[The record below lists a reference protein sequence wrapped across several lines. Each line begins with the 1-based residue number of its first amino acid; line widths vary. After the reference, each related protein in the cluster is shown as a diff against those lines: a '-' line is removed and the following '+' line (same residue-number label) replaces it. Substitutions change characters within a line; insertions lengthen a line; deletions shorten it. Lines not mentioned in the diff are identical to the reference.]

1 MRLGKLAVAG
11 LAFAALATVFA
22 GCVHFQSGP
31 TVKQVGKK
39 PKVKVKFEVCAEGS
53 APENPCQ
60 PASNSDEASLGAG
73 RLLVG
78 FRVPKG
84 TKTPDTF
91 RPKTVA
97 GAAGFTPGSS
107 AKLHRNDLYTSELNQ
122 LAPKGPKYKWVGYQ
136 SDPIRNDDEE
146 PVPFLE
152 GTFKVKLGLPQ
163 DYDKKKFKVRPVIG
177 GVADLSNPDFEL
189 PDCGSSPYELQDDGD
204 VAEWICI
211 DDPSPSEVET
221 NLKVKIKQKKN

>member
-1 MRLGKLAVAG
+1 MRLGKLTVAA

-22 GCVHFQSGP
+22 GCVHFTSGP
-31 TVKQVGKK
+31 TAKQIGKK
-39 PKVKVKFEVCAEGS
+39 PKVKVKFGVCAEGT
-53 APENPCQ
+53 APGNPCQ
-60 PASNSDEASLGAG
+60 PASNSDEASFGVG

-84 TKTPDTF
+84 TKTPDSF
-91 RPKTVA
+91 KPKAVV

-107 AKLHRNDLYTSELNQ
+107 ARLRRDDVYTSELNQ

-136 SDPIRNDDEE
+136 SDPVQADMS
-146 PVPFLE
+146 PQPSLE
-152 GTFKVKLGLPQ
+152 GTFSVKLGLPK
-163 DYDKKKFKVRPVIG
+163 DYDKRKFKVRPVIG
-177 GVADLSNPDFEL
+177 GVADLSDPDFEL

-211 DDPSPSEVET
+211 DDPSPDDVRK
-221 NLKVKIKQKKN
+221 NIKVKLKRKD